1 MLNIKI
7 VYITPVLSVT
17 KFGEYSILELNLPK
31 KHFRWE
37 IKTNTTRAKPIFD
50 KTLLL
55 YLA

>member
-7 VYITPVLSVT
+7 VYNTPVLSVT

-31 KHFRWE
+31 KHFRGE
-37 IKTNTTRAKPIFD
+37 IKTSATRAKPIFD